1 MKNTSNHHGILFE
14 DGQLG
19 PFPMHRLKHVD
30 KPTNRITDNVQRI
43 DSREMAF
50 ARAERGD
57 FGPAAQRNAPRLA
70 VKYPLSAAQTDIQK
84 HLASTKYKEVA
95 AAKAPIPEDPKVIT
109 RHIKRLG
116 YFLGADVMGVCQ
128 LPKSAVYSHDPE
140 GNPIDINYRYAIV
153 LVMSKELRTINAS
166 TGYDWIGD
174 PVSFQAYNRL
184 ALAARII
191 ANYIRRL
198 GYPAAAQHE
207 SFGVPGGYQVLM
219 PPLLLWAGIGEV
231 CRAGII
237 LNPFLGIAFKAA
249 AVLTD
254 FPLVPD
260 KPIDFELQDYCQ
272 RCKIC
277 AEICPSKAIPMG
289 DKVMYNGYETW
300 KLDEKRCCSFSL
312 SNKKGTICEV
322 CVKVCP
328 WTNPRS
334 WSQKLVRLGLEHSS
348 LARRLAIKFDLIHG
362 PGKANEE
369 EKWWFDL
376 EDVNLD
382 GVLKTPSSNK

>member
-1 MKNTSNHHGILFE
+1 MKSISNDHGILFE

-19 PFPMHRLKHVD
+19 PFPMHRLRRVD
-30 KPTNRITDNVQRI
+30 KPTNRISDNIQRV
-43 DSREMAF
+43 DSRETAF

-57 FGPAAQRNAPRLA
+57 YGPAAQRNFPLLA
-70 VKYPLSAAQTDIQK
+70 VKYPLSAAQVDLQK
-84 HLASTKYKEVA
+84 HLASIRHNEVA
-95 AAKAPIPEDPKVIT
+95 DAKAPIPEDPKVIT

-128 LPKSAVYSHDPE
+128 LPKSAVYSHDPD
-140 GNPIDINYRYAIV
+140 GNPIDIDYKYAVVIA
-153 LVMSKELRTINAS
+153 MSKELQTVNAS

-184 ALAARII
+184 AIAARVI
-191 ANYIRRL
+191 ADYIGRL

-219 PPLLLWAGIGEV
+219 PPLLLWAGVGEV

-237 LNPFLGIAFKAA
+237 LNPFLGIGFKSA

-254 FPLVPD
+254 LPLVPD
-260 KPIDFELQDYCQ
+260 KPIDFGLQDYCR

-277 AEICPSKAIPMG
+277 AEMCPAKAIPTG
-289 DKVMYNGYETW
+289 DKATYNGYQTW

-328 WTNPRS
+328 WTNPHS
-334 WSQKLVRLGLEHSS
+334 WSQKLVPLRLEHSS
-348 LARRLAIKFDLIHG
+348 LARRVTIKFDLMHG
-362 PGKANEE
+362 RGKAKEE

-376 EDVNLD
+376 EDANID
-382 GVLKTPSSNK
+382 GFLRIPSGNE